1 MMPRSVLILLTLAAT
16 LGGAAPWLCAP
27 VARAQ
32 VAGQGG
38 VQGGVQVDGQAAPAV
53 PLPPPVPNRAGVDT
67 DALKADVKGSEEA
80 QRKLRADLEA
90 AKGDRGRLNQML
102 LDTAA
107 RARAVEQ
114 QLIDVEGRI
123 AQLDRSAADLST
135 SLAKRRGVLAQV
147 LAALMRM
154 GREPPPAILMRP
166 DDALDAVRSAILLG
180 ALLPEL
186 RVEAETLASDLA
198 ELARVRSE
206 LASARDSLTAL
217 RAALDEDS
225 RRLAALVGERQ
236 KRQAEEHPV
245 ASADKAQAES
255 VAKATGDVHDLV
267 TRLENE
273 VGPSA
278 RAADAAQAVTRPLEP
293 GRPDLTALKDPA
305 RITPAIAFPQAKGL
319 LPLPVAG
326 VTLRSFGAAD
336 GVGGTEK
343 GITIATRAGAPVSAP
358 ADGWVVYAGPF
369 RSYGQLLIINAGGG
383 YHILMAGMERITV
396 DLGQFVLA
404 GEPVG
409 VMGGLS
415 RTVAATVQRGPGGSG
430 ASAQNGS
437 PLPATAT
444 GQPQLYVEFRKDG
457 LSIDPTPWWAATDS
471 QKVRG

>member
-1 MMPRSVLILLTLAAT
+1 MSPRAALILASLAAA
-16 LGGAAPWLCAP
+16 LAFGGAVPMGRVAAQPAPSA
-27 VARAQ
+27 
-32 VAGQGG
+32 
-38 VQGGVQVDGQAAPAV
+38 
-53 PLPPPVPNRAGVDT
+53 PLPPPAPNRSGIDT
-67 DALKADVKGSEEA
+67 DALKSDVKGTEEA
-80 QRKLRADLEA
+80 QRRLRADLEA
-90 AKGDRGRLNQML
+90 AKGDRARLNQL
-102 LDTAA
+102 LLESAA
-107 RARAVEQ
+107 RTRAVEQ

-123 AQLDRSAADLST
+123 AVLDRSAADLSA

-154 GREPPPAILMRP
+154 GREPPPAIVMRP

-186 RVEAETLASDLA
+186 RVEAETLAADLA
-198 ELARVRSE
+198 EQSRVRAE
-206 LASARDSLTAL
+206 LGSARDSLTGL
-217 RAALDEDS
+217 RTALDEDS

-236 KRQAEEHPV
+236 RRQAEEHPV
-245 ASADKAQAES
+245 AAGEKAQADS
-255 VAKATGDVHDLV
+255 VARSTSDVHDLV
-267 TRLENE
+267 TRLEQE
-273 VGPSA
+273 VGPAA
-278 RAADAAQAVTRPLEP
+278 RAADAAQAVTRPAEP

-305 RITPAIAFPQAKGL
+305 RLTPAIAFAQAKGL

-326 VTLRSFGAAD
+326 VTLRNFGASD
-336 GVGGTEK
+336 SVGGAEK
-343 GITIATRAGAPVSAP
+343 GLTIATRSGAPVSAP

-415 RTVAATVQRGPGGSG
+415 RTAATNGAQAPARGPAAVPVSV
-430 ASAQNGS
+430 S
-437 PLPATAT
+437 AT

-457 LSIDPTPWWAATDS
+457 ISIDPTPWWAATDS

>member
-1 MMPRSVLILLTLAAT
+1 MTPRAALLLSLALAGLLPAAMPA
-16 LGGAAPWLCAP
+16 LGQPGAAPA
-27 VARAQ
+27 V
-32 VAGQGG
+32 
-38 VQGGVQVDGQAAPAV
+38 V
-53 PLPPPVPNRAGVDT
+53 PLPPPVPARSGLDT
-67 DALKADVKGSEEA
+67 DALKSDLRGTEEA
-80 QRKLRADLEA
+80 QKRLRAELEA

-102 LDTAA
+102 VETAT
-107 RARAVEQ
+107 RTRSVEQ

-123 AQLDRSAADLST
+123 GMLDGSATDLNA

-154 GREPPPAILMRP
+154 GREPPPALLMRP

-186 RVEAETLASDLA
+186 RVEAETLAADLSELSRVRG
-198 ELARVRSE
+198 ELA
-206 LASARDSLTAL
+206 AARDSLTRLKAE
-217 RAALDEDS
+217 LDDD
-225 RRLAALVGERQ
+225 RKRLSALVSERQ
-236 KRQAEEHPV
+236 RRQAEEQPV
-245 ASADKAQAES
+245 PQTDRSQAET
-255 VAKATGDVHDLV
+255 VAKSTGDVHDLV
-267 TRLENE
+267 TRLETE

-278 RAADAAQAVTRPLEP
+278 RAADAAKAVTRPIEP
-293 GRPDLTALKDPA
+293 GKPDLTALRNPA
-305 RITPAIAFPQAKGL
+305 RITPAIAFSQAKGL

-326 VTLRSFGAAD
+326 VTVKTFGAPD
-336 GVGGTEK
+336 SVGGAEK
-343 GITIATRAGAPVSAP
+343 GMTIATRAGAPVSAP

-415 RTVAATVQRGPGGSG
+415 RTAGPAARGAVVPASSQAPSQAAVQAPSVVPAAGLRFGNEAG
-430 ASAQNGS
+430 AA
-437 PLPATAT
+437 L

-457 LSIDPTPWWAATDS
+457 ISIDPTPWWAATDS

>member
-1 MMPRSVLILLTLAAT
+1 MTARAALLLSLVLAGLLPAAMPA
-16 LGGAAPWLCAP
+16 LGQTGAAPA
-27 VARAQ
+27 V
-32 VAGQGG
+32 
-38 VQGGVQVDGQAAPAV
+38 V
-53 PLPPPVPNRAGVDT
+53 PLPPPVPARSGLDT
-67 DALKADVKGSEEA
+67 DALKSDLRGTEEA
-80 QRKLRADLEA
+80 QKRLRAELEA
-90 AKGDRGRLNQML
+90 AKGAGTGDRARLNQML
-102 LDTAA
+102 VETAT
-107 RARAVEQ
+107 RTRSVEQ

-123 AQLDRSAADLST
+123 GVLDGSAADLSA

-154 GREPPPAILMRP
+154 GREPPPALLMRP

-186 RVEAETLASDLA
+186 RVEAETLAADLS
-198 ELARVRSE
+198 EQARVRGE
-206 LASARDSLTAL
+206 LTAARDSLTRL
-217 RAALDEDS
+217 RAELDDD
-225 RRLAALVGERQ
+225 RKRLSILVTERQ
-236 KRQAEEHPV
+236 RRQAEEQPV
-245 ASADKAQAES
+245 PPIDRSQAET
-255 VAKATGDVHDLV
+255 VAKSTGDVHDLV
-267 TRLENE
+267 TRLETE

-278 RAADAAQAVTRPLEP
+278 RAADAAKAVTRPIEP
-293 GRPDLTALKDPA
+293 GKPDLTALRNPA
-305 RITPAIAFPQAKGL
+305 RITPAIAFSQAKGL

-326 VTLRSFGAAD
+326 VTLKGFGAPD
-336 GVGGTEK
+336 SVGGAEK
-343 GITIATRAGAPVSAP
+343 GMTIATRAGAPVSAP

-415 RTVAATVQRGPGGSG
+415 RTAAPAVRGPAVP
-430 ASAQNGS
+430 ASSQAAVQSPNGV
-437 PLPATAT
+437 PAAGLRFGNEPGTAL

-457 LSIDPTPWWAATDS
+457 ISIDPTPWWAATDS

>member
-1 MMPRSVLILLTLAAT
+1 MMPRSVLIFLTLAAT
-16 LGGAAPWLCAP
+16 LVAAAPWLRVPAAIAQPSTPAP
-27 VARAQ
+27 T
-32 VAGQGG
+32 
-38 VQGGVQVDGQAAPAV
+38 V
-53 PLPPPVPNRAGVDT
+53 PLPPPVNRSGIDT
-67 DALKADVKGSEEA
+67 DALRADVTGSEEA
-80 QRKLRADLEA
+80 QRKLREDLEA

-107 RARAVEQ
+107 RTRAVEQ

-123 AQLDRSAADLST
+123 VQLDRSAADLNT
-135 SLAKRRGVLAQV
+135 SLGKRRGVLAQV

-186 RVEAETLASDLA
+186 RVEAETLASDLSELSRVRT
-198 ELARVRSE
+198 ELA
-206 LASARDSLTAL
+206 AARDRLTTL
-217 RAALDEDS
+217 RADLDADS

-245 ASADKAQAES
+245 ASSDKAQAES

-273 VGPSA
+273 VAPSA
-278 RAADAAQAVTRPLEP
+278 RAADAAQAVTRPQEA
-293 GRPDLTALKDPA
+293 GRPDLAALKDPA
-305 RITPAIAFPQAKGL
+305 RLTPAIAFPQAKGL

-326 VTLRSFGAAD
+326 VTVRTFGTAD
-336 GVGGTEK
+336 GVGGNEK

-409 VMGGLS
+409 VMGGMS
-415 RTVAATVQRGPGGSG
+415 RTVAGTAQRGPGGSG

-437 PLPATAT
+437 PSPATAT

-457 LSIDPTPWWAATDS
+457 SSIDPTPWWAATDI

>member
-1 MMPRSVLILLTLAAT
+1 MMPRSVLIFLTLAAT
-16 LGGAAPWLCAP
+16 LVAAAPWLRIPA
-27 VARAQ
+27 AIAQ
-32 VAGQGG
+32 PG
-38 VQGGVQVDGQAAPAV
+38 APAPAI
-53 PLPPPVPNRAGVDT
+53 PLPPPVNRSGIDT
-67 DALKADVKGSEEA
+67 DALRADVKGSEEA
-80 QRKLRADLEA
+80 QRKLREDLEA

-107 RARAVEQ
+107 RTRAVEQ

-123 AQLDRSAADLST
+123 AQLDRSAADLNS
-135 SLAKRRGVLAQV
+135 SLGKRRGVLAQV

-186 RVEAETLASDLA
+186 RVEAETLASDLSELSRVRT
-198 ELARVRSE
+198 ELA
-206 LASARDSLTAL
+206 AARDRLTTL
-217 RAALDEDS
+217 RADLDEDS

-245 ASADKAQAES
+245 ASSDKAQAES

-273 VGPSA
+273 VAPSA
-278 RAADAAQAVTRPLEP
+278 RAADAAQAVTRPQEA
-293 GRPDLTALKDPA
+293 GRPDLAALKDPA
-305 RITPAIAFPQAKGL
+305 RLTPAIAFPQAKGL

-326 VTLRSFGAAD
+326 VTVRTFGAAD
-336 GVGGTEK
+336 GVGGSEK
-343 GITIATRAGAPVSAP
+343 GMTIATRAGAPVSAP

-415 RTVAATVQRGPGGSG
+415 RTVAGTVQRGPGGSG

-437 PLPATAT
+437 PSPGTAT

-457 LSIDPTPWWAATDS
+457 SSIDPTPWWAATDI